1 VQRPQNKVIA
11 TFTFPEVRIKD
22 FQNTIFPSSVANDRK
37 VLLGSIGSDLW
48 RGPNDAAGEF
58 WMLTDRGPNGQIKVD
73 GSNRRTFWI
82 PEFNPA
88 ILKVKTDGNAI
99 RILETIPIVGQS
111 GKPVTGLPNFK
122 NIDETPY
129 YYSVQR
135 ELSFNV
141 NGLDPEGLVRTSK
154 GEFWISEEYSPSL
167 LHLDQSGKVLKRY
180 VPKGV
185 KLNGADYPVAEVLPT
200 IYGKRK
206 INRGFEG
213 LALSSD
219 EKTLYTVLQSSLL
232 NPDQK
237 DRRCVAQHETH
248 RVRYSTRKS
257 DRRIRL
263 SVRGC
268 KRVRPQS

>member
-1 VQRPQNKVIA
+1 MQSWLATSLFNFVTLALWPVLAAAIITRECSAQNKVIA

-129 YYSVQR
+129 DYSAQK

-154 GEFWISEEYSPSL
+154 GS
-167 LHLDQSGKVLKRY
+167 SGFQR
-180 VPKGV
+180 
-185 KLNGADYPVAEVLPT
+185 NTA
-200 IYGKRK
+200 
-206 INRGFEG
+206 
-213 LALSSD
+213 
-219 EKTLYTVLQSSLL
+219 
-232 NPDQK
+232 
-237 DRRCVAQHETH
+237 RRCC
-248 RVRYSTRKS
+248 
-257 DRRIRL
+257 I
-263 SVRGC
+263 
-268 KRVRPQS
+268 